1 MGHFNHPRKRNFSFE
16 LLLFYYFIMPKI
28 DNFIL
33 ISKIAFAWPQH
44 FSNKQRVKK

>member
-1 MGHFNHPRKRNFSFE
+1 
-16 LLLFYYFIMPKI
+16 MPKI

-44 FSNKQRVKK
+44 FSNKNSQEIVRFFFFLLITTCCEEFLKIATD